1 VSFLNCTCTFDTC
14 LLNVDQST
22 SQSINQSIN
31 IDVILQTEA
40 PLMIKPMLPYM
51 TRSEIHAVMTGG
63 FATIAGGVLAA
74 YIVFGVSVFSSF

>member
-1 VSFLNCTCTFDTC
+1 